1 MSSTERVSP
10 APGAQFVY
18 KGVVHGRSGAWRIV
32 VFEYAQEGVLLCN
45 AIQFYGNTGTTPE
58 TREKASRLRER
69 ERGGLGVWRVG
80 DVWLFVAVAGLW
92 ACGLWPGVDGHVR
105 SGPGVLRVTGVGA
118 RGRGDAHAEHRDECV
133 EVEVRVAYM
142 ALYGILNI

>member
-1 MSSTERVSP
+1 MCLSTRRRV
-10 APGAQFVY
+10 Y
-18 KGVVHGRSGAWRIV
+18 T
-32 VFEYAQEGVLLCN
+32 VLLCN

-92 ACGLWPGVDGHVR
+92 ACGLWPGVDDHVR

-118 RGRGDAHAEHRDECV
+118 RGRGGRSHRNTETSV
-133 EVEVRVAYM
+133 EVVKSELHM
-142 ALYGILNI
+142 ALYGILINI